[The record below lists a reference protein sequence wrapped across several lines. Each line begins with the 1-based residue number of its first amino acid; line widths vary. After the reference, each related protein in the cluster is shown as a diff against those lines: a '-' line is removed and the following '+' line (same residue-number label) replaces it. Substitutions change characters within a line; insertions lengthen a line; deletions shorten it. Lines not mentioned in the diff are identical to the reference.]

1 MAFLFKFTCL
11 SAEKAGGSNFLH
23 VGSTVAVNLAE
34 RAEWHIDRQWGNFR
48 GESAIDEMAK
58 EPRFLRRG
66 LAEAMH
72 AAIVNFPETE
82 GDARNLSFM
91 PSFFELT
98 GYVFLQVRFQRG
110 PSYGGECRK
119 MRFRML
125 EIACAA
131 AKDRMPH
138 LTKVIGIA
146 IDAPKFAGHH
156 NSEDFAL
163 LNCEDWPD
171 HVRDFYEDQNR
182 ELRFFKTDA
191 LKDSDERFRTSQT
204 RRRLQPLILPCGTP
218 DGIRPVK
225 IRLSNATGRPT

>member
-1 MAFLFKFTCL
+1 MAFLVSSPVYRRKKQADQISYMWDRLLQSTSQNAL
-11 SAEKAGGSNFLH
+11 NGTLTGSGGVFE
-23 VGSTVAVNLAE
+23 GK
-34 RAEWHIDRQWGNFR
+34 
-48 GESAIDEMAK
+48 SAIHEMAK
-58 EPRFLRRG
+58 EPRFSRRG

-72 AAIVNFPETE
+72 AAIVNFPETQ
-82 GDARNLSFM
+82 GDARNLCFM
-91 PSFFELT
+91 PSFFEST

-110 PSYGGECRK
+110 PSYEGECRK

-131 AKDRMPH
+131 AKNRMPH

-171 HVRDFYEDQNR
+171 HVRDFYEDENR

-191 LKDSDERFRTSQT
+191 LKEQRRKIQNFPDAPATSALDPSV
-204 RRRLQPLILPCGTP
+204 RDPKRNPAG
-218 DGIRPVK
+218 
-225 IRLSNATGRPT
+225 